1 MRYYLVSCLLVKGT
15 LFKLYSTMIT
25 SIQDAYI
32 YVFLIIH
39 YWRQQIVY
47 FLLIIRNNAAKV
59 HFENEDSNITHTK
72 TVIYLFQPFIFDLL
86 DYARNVIFIEG
97 FSEVIA
103 FMWVLYPL
111 ALGKITC
118 YPITPNIS
126 RNIYVEPCQWS
137 IFPNKRMRWK
147 CLTIHSFIIISI
159 IMAITISN
167 NAISI

>member
-1 MRYYLVSCLLVKGT
+1 MRQKFILKTRIAILHIQKP
-15 LFKLYSTMIT
+15 LYI
-25 SIQDAYI
+25 
-32 YVFLIIH
+32 F
-39 YWRQQIVY
+39 
-47 FLLIIRNNAAKV
+47 
-59 HFENEDSNITHTK
+59 SN
-72 TVIYLFQPFIFDLL
+72 LFIFDLL

-103 FMWVLYPL
+103 FMWVLYAL

-147 CLTIHSFIIISI
+147 CFTIHAFIIISI
-159 IMAITISN
+159 IISKIISN
-167 NAISI
+167 NTISIENDLWKNSVSYW